1 MKCKRLI
8 LGILLIFA
16 SVCLFSEEVKKSE
29 ENKESIFTVI
39 LSKATEEDICK
50 KIQENKYSKAE
61 INSTDSNG
69 YTPLYLAIDSGK
81 PKVME
86 FLLKKGAN
94 KNKITNIKVRDRS
107 GRKILRCSPVLYASW
122 KGNKDCLSLL
132 LEKGA
137 KVNIESDMILPTS
150 DGITY
155 IRLLLPID
163 AAFYNRRNIKFND
176 IHDLLATKEL
186 DYQHYHFSG
195 RKWGYGKY
203 KTHDLLKEYG
213 LLKNN
218 TSNK

>member
-39 LSKATEEDICK
+39 LSKASEEDICK

-163 AAFYNRRNIKFND
+163 AAFYNRRNIKFSD